1 MKATFEH
8 VTLAEGCS
16 LRVYHRRLQHIPFEW
31 HHHPEYELTL
41 TLNSQ
46 GKRYIGDSITDYG
59 NNDLV
64 LVPPNLP
71 HSWSSNTS
79 ITPDED
85 QVAVVLWFDGD
96 WARRLAS
103 CCPEY
108 GPLLRLMRHAGCGL
122 SFGPDSAALM
132 QQRLDRLLS
141 ARPRSRL
148 MAALDILCLLA
159 DEVGTPLASPT
170 AFQTMG
176 RPSGHQPER
185 INRILAMIDAQFAQP
200 LSIEQL
206 AAAGSLSSRSLH
218 RYFLQHLGESVS
230 RYLMRIRI
238 AHACQLLVDTR
249 LSIASIAMQSG
260 YPNTANFN
268 RQFRS
273 LKHMTPLQYR
283 KAFTDRSA
291 PEAEQTDDLQR
302 RPYSLGHNT
311 RNVD

>member
-41 TLNSQ
+41 TMNST

-59 NNDLV
+59 DNDLV
-64 LVPPNLP
+64 LLPPDLP

-79 ITPDED
+79 IAPDLD

-108 GPLLRLMRHAGCGL
+108 APLLRLMRHAGCGL
-122 SFGPDSAALM
+122 SFGPDAAALM
-132 QQRLDRLLS
+132 KQRLDELLS
-141 ARPRSRL
+141 TLPRDRL

-159 DEVGTPLASPT
+159 DEPSTPLASPT

-200 LSIEQL
+200 LSIAQL
-206 AAAGSLSSRSLH
+206 AEAGSLSPRSLH

-230 RYLMRIRI
+230 RYLMRSRI

-249 LSIASIAMQSG
+249 LPIASIAMQSG

-273 LKHMTPLQYR
+273 LKQMTPLQYR
-283 KAFTDRSA
+283 KAFTDRPAAHTQQES
-291 PEAEQTDDLQR
+291 ELER
-302 RPYSLGHNT
+302 RPHSLAQNKSGA
-311 RNVD
+311 D